1 MRRQVSPRS
10 PKPLVLAGLGIAL
23 LTAARPGLAAPDW
36 DIVGL
41 KLGMTESE
49 VRAAFQTYDAKGKII
64 AIQSAFPYS
73 DKVNSF
79 RTPPFLNSMELRVTR
94 QSQQTPL
101 KVWFSGPIG
110 ETRVIGIARQEYNL
124 PNPSTA
130 AEFEQGL
137 QAKYGKP
144 TGRAGSG
151 SSSMPV
157 WEESGKPS
165 CVRVSHGI
173 SFGDFPQVTTGQKN
187 LDQAAAAMEAWH
199 QRGPGQQLAA
209 DPATCGAFMYYTT
222 NMDPLKAFTA
232 GLYDVG
238 AIMKTRDSRSQ
249 WVDQLE
255 AEAIRKRQGQGQAP
269 RL

>member
-1 MRRQVSPRS
+1 MASQVPLRS
-10 PKPLVLAGLGIAL
+10 PKRLVSAALGIAL
-23 LTAARPGLAAPDW
+23 FTAAAPGLAAPDW

-41 KLGMTESE
+41 KLGMTEPE
-49 VRAAFQTYDAKGKII
+49 VRAAFQAYDAKGKII
-64 AIQSAFPYS
+64 ATQSAFSYS
-73 DKVNSF
+73 DKVSSF

-94 QSQQTPL
+94 QSIQIPL

-110 ETRVIGIARQEYNL
+110 EARVIGIARQEYNL
-124 PNPSTA
+124 PNPTSS

-144 TGRAGSG
+144 SGRAGGG
-151 SSSMPV
+151 SNIPV
-157 WEESGKPS
+157 WEEAGKPS
-165 CVRVSHGI
+165 CIRVSHGI
-173 SFGDFPQVTTGQKN
+173 AFGEFPQVTTGHKN
-187 LDQAAAAMEAWH
+187 LDQAAALLEAWH
-199 QRGPGQQLAA
+199 QPGPGRQLAA
-209 DPATCGAFMYYTT
+209 DPPSCGAFMYYTT

-238 AIMKTRDSRSQ
+238 AIMKTRESRNQ